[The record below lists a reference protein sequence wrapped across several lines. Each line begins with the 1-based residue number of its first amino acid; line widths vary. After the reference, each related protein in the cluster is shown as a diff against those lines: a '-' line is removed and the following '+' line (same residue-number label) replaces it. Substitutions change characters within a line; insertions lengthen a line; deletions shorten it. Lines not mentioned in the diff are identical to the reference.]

1 VTAPH
6 TPMARRNQ
14 IACILKKE
22 SVTSQ
27 RQLRELLAR
36 KGITVTQATLS
47 RDLEGMQ
54 AMKVSSSSGGSRY
67 VIPDTEDGEAETDA
81 RLVRAFA
88 DLLLEVDHSGNIV
101 VVRTPPGGAQYLAS
115 ALDRASWATV
125 LGTVAGDDTVFIV
138 TRDAHGGADLAAY
151 ILLMAEKGRHP

>member
-6 TPMARRNQ
+6 TPTARRNQ

-22 SVTSQ
+22 RVTSQ

-47 RDLEGMQ
+47 RDLEDLQ
-54 AMKVSSSSGGSRY
+54 ATKVSSSAGNSRY
-67 VIPDTEDGEAETDA
+67 VIPDTEDAEPETDSRLA
-81 RLVRAFA
+81 RALSE
-88 DLLLEVDHSGNIV
+88 LLLEVDHSGNIV

-115 ALDRASWATV
+115 ALDRASWTSV
-125 LGTVAGDDTVFIV
+125 LGTVAGDDTVLIV

-151 ILLMAEKGRHP
+151 IVLIAEKGRHP